1 MMKCS
6 VCKENV
12 AVVFITRVI
21 DGKAEPMGLCM
32 SCAQKQ
38 GLAPLQQM
46 ITQSGMTQ
54 EDIENL
60 NNQMAD
66 IFGTMNMDDFIQN
79 LPQEKDP
86 QLYDDNNG
94 ENDENSMLRFINSA
108 FSKFGP
114 PAEDGKENTDKA
126 PQKQTK
132 SVEPKQQPRFQRK
145 NLNAFGTNLNEKAM
159 LGEIDCVIGR
169 EKEIER
175 VVQIL
180 NRRTKNNPVLLGEP
194 GVGKTAIAEGLALR
208 IVESKVPVK
217 LLDKEIYLLDLAGI
231 VAGTQFRGQ
240 FEARMKAIIEEA
252 KAQKNVILV
261 IDEVHNIVGAGEAE
275 GGAMNA
281 ANILKPA
288 LARGD
293 VQIIGAT
300 TLEDYRKHIEKDS
313 ALERR
318 FQPIIV
324 KEPTVEETIE
334 ILMGLRRYYE
344 DFHQVRFSDGVIEA
358 AAKMSARYI
367 HDRFLP
373 DKAIDVI
380 DEAGSRVNLKNI
392 GTAELQKCKDQLKKV
407 QDLKEKAATID
418 DYQRAADYKAEECRL
433 QDKIKELEKELGTLD
448 VTEDDIAY
456 VVENWTGIPVQRISE
471 TEASKLLQIEERL
484 HKRVVGQEK
493 AVSALARAIRRTRS
507 DFSKKKR
514 PSSFIFVG
522 PTGVGKTELAKV
534 LASELFG
541 SEENMIRL
549 DMSEYMEKHTVS
561 KLIGAPPGYIG
572 FDQGGQLTDKVR
584 RKPYSV
590 LLLDEIEK
598 AHPDVFNMLLQIME
612 DGRLT
617 DSNGRTV
624 GFENTIL
631 IMTSNAGTGLKT
643 NGIGFNKDGY
653 EALEKKVNNAV
664 REIFRP
670 EFLNRVDEVIVFEQL
685 SREQLA
691 QILEIMLNQV
701 SQDAKDK
708 GMNIIFNDKA
718 KELLMDKGFDEK
730 FGARPLR
737 KAIQRNIE
745 DELSELF
752 LSGKIREGSNIQV
765 SAENGKITMIVVN
778 LPIIKHAEK
787 VKKLQ

>member
-6 VCKENV
+6 ICKENV

-21 DGKAEPMGLCM
+21 DGKAEPMGLCI

-38 GLAPLQQM
+38 GLAPLQQ
-46 ITQSGMTQ
+46 IIAQSGMTQ

-60 NNQMAD
+60 NNQMSD
-66 IFGTMNMDDFIQN
+66 ILGSMNMDDFIQN
-79 LPQEKDP
+79 LPQANNSHSPADE
-86 QLYDDNNG
+86 DNDG
-94 ENDENSMLRFINSA
+94 NSMIRFINNA

-114 PAEDGKENTDKA
+114 PADGEKEKSS
-126 PQKQTK
+126 PKQTK
-132 SVEPKQQPRFQRK
+132 NVDPRPPVRSPRK
-145 NLNAFGTNLNEKAM
+145 NLNTFGTNLNEKA
-159 LGEIDCVIGR
+159 LSGQIDRIIGR

-180 NRRTKNNPVLLGEP
+180 NRRTKNNPVLVGEP

-208 IVESKVPVK
+208 IVENNVPPK
-217 LLDKEIYLLDLAGI
+217 LLDKEIYLLDLAAI

-240 FEARMKAIIEEA
+240 FEARMKAIIDEA

-300 TLEDYRKHIEKDS
+300 TLEDYRKYIEKDA

-318 FQPIIV
+318 FQPV
-324 KEPTVEETIE
+324 MVNEPTIEESIE
-334 ILMGLRRYYE
+334 ILMGLRPYYE
-344 DFHQVRFSDGVIEA
+344 DFHQVRYSDEVIENA
-358 AAKMSARYI
+358 VKLSSRYI
-367 HDRFLP
+367 SDRFLP

-380 DEAGSRVNLKNI
+380 DEAGSRVNLKNVNSI
-392 GTAELQKCKDQLKKV
+392 ELEKCKNQLKKV
-407 QDLKEKAATID
+407 QELKEKAAIMD
-418 DYQRAADYKAEECRL
+418 DYKKAADYKVEECRL
-433 QDKIKELEKELGTLD
+433 LEKIKELEKDLGNLD
-448 VTEDDIAY
+448 VTVDDIAH
-456 VVENWTGIPVQRISE
+456 VVESWTGIPVQRISE
-471 TEASKLLQIEERL
+471 TEASKLLKLEERL
-484 HKRVVGQEK
+484 HKRVVGQDK

-507 DFSKKKR
+507 DFVKKKR
-514 PSSFIFVG
+514 PPSFIFVG

-534 LASELFG
+534 LTYELFG
-541 SEENMIRL
+541 SEDAMIRL

-572 FDQGGQLTDKVR
+572 YDQGGQLTDKVR

-617 DSNGRTV
+617 DSTGRTV
-624 GFENTIL
+624 SFENTIL
-631 IMTSNAGTGLKT
+631 IMTSNAGTSLKS
-643 NGIGFNKDGY
+643 NGIGFNNDGY
-653 EALEKKVNNAV
+653 EALEKKVNNAM

-670 EFLNRVDEVIVFEQL
+670 EFLNRVDEIIVFEPL
-685 SREQLA
+685 TRSQLA
-691 QILEIMLNQV
+691 QILDIMLDKIT
-701 SQDAKDK
+701 QDVKEK
-708 GMNIIFNDKA
+708 GMSISFDDRA
-718 KELLMDKGFDEK
+718 KEFLIEKGYDEK
-730 FGARPLR
+730 YGARPLR
-737 KAIQRNIE
+737 KTIQRHIE
-745 DELSELF
+745 DELSELY
-752 LSGKIREGSNIQV
+752 LAGKIREGSSIQV
-765 SAENGKITMIVVN
+765 SVEDGKITMLVVN
-778 LPIIKHAEK
+778 LPMLKRAN
-787 VKKLQ
+787 KLPKL